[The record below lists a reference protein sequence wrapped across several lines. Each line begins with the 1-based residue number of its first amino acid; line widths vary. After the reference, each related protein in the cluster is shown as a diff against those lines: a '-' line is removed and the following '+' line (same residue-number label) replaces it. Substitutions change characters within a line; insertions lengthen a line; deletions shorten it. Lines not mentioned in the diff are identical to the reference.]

1 MLQTGDEGRRRGCR
15 WKRDRGRHTVALCR
29 SVPINADAESGR
41 CRERPVRKSGRLHV
55 RRSPGSRALPY
66 VATRLAAEFVRRCA
80 HRVDANARPHRRMSR
95 IRPVEQAVR
104 AFGVEMTAAA
114 AASTSLRA
122 AQVLY
127 AVARLCIGPTDLDSP
142 LDLQSEKL
150 GTIFTT
156 RHDKKDARI
165 GPARS
170 NEPTARRSKQRKIR
184 R

>member
-1 MLQTGDEGRRRGCR
+1 
-15 WKRDRGRHTVALCR
+15 
-29 SVPINADAESGR
+29 
-41 CRERPVRKSGRLHV
+41 
-55 RRSPGSRALPY
+55 
-66 VATRLAAEFVRRCA
+66 
-80 HRVDANARPHRRMSR
+80 MSR

-104 AFGVEMTAAA
+104 AFGVEMMAAA

-127 AVARLCIGPTDLDSP
+127 AVARLCICPTDLDSP